1 MEFKHTSVLLHQTID
16 NLKLKNGGLYVD
28 ATFGGGGHAKYLLSK
43 LASGTLIGFDQDE
56 YAINSAKLNFADLL
70 VQKADPKLQLVHD
83 NFSHL
88 KENLV
93 ELGYQNGIDGIYY
106 DLGVS
111 SPQFDQAQRGFSYR
125 FDARLDMRMDQEQS
139 LDAYQL
145 VNNSSQKELA
155 NILYKFGGE
164 KYSRQ
169 IAHKIV
175 LKRQKKPIETTFELV
190 DIIKEAIP
198 AFARRTGGHPAK
210 KTFQALRVA
219 VNHELDVLTE
229 SLEEAVHL
237 LKPGGRI
244 SVITFQSDEDK
255 IVKNIFK
262 KYSEVDVPRGMP
274 VIPDNL
280 KPMLR
285 LVNRKPIVASAE
297 ELKNNNRSHSAKLRV
312 AEKL

>member
-1 MEFKHTSVLLHQTID
+1 MEFKHTSVLLHETID
-16 NLKLKNGGLYVD
+16 NLKLKNDGLYVD

-43 LASGTLIGFDQDE
+43 LSNGTLVGFDQDE
-56 YAINSAKLNFADLL
+56 YAIQMAKANFADVLKSSSKPQL
-70 VQKADPKLQLVHD
+70 KLVHN
-83 NFSHL
+83 NFSHV
-88 KENLV
+88 KSEMNQ
-93 ELGYQNGIDGIYY
+93 LGYETGIDGIYY

-111 SPQFDQAQRGFSYR
+111 SPQFDQAGRGFSYR
-125 FDARLDMRMDQEQS
+125 FNARLDMRMDQSQN

-145 VNNSSQKELA
+145 INNSSQKELA
-155 NILYKFGGE
+155 AILYKFGDE

-169 IAHKIV
+169 IAKKIIEN
-175 LKRQKKPIETTFELV
+175 RQKKPIETTFELV
-190 DIIKEAIP
+190 EIIKAAIP

-219 VNHELDVLTE
+219 VNHELEVLE
-229 SLEEAVHL
+229 KSLEEAIEL

-262 KYSEVDVPRGMP
+262 KYSEVEVPRGMP
-274 VIPDNL
+274 MIPDSI
-280 KPMLR
+280 KPILR
-285 LVNRKPIVASAE
+285 LVNRKPITASSE
-297 ELKNNNRSHSAKLRV
+297 ELKNNNRSHSAKLRI